1 MSRTYLSMIQVAPFI
16 ALDILTPLPSAA
28 ERAPNVGVLY
38 ETRRAL
44 TEKERERE
52 RQNHRLIADHE
63 SRSVEWIRAI
73 HDVRWYF
80 EGLAM
85 AWL

>member
-16 ALDILTPLPSAA
+16 AVDILTPLPSV
-28 ERAPNVGVLY
+28 PNVSVLY
-38 ETRRAL
+38 ETRRAS
-44 TEKERERE
+44 TERERE
-52 RQNHRLIADHE
+52 RGNHRLIADHE
-63 SRSVEWIRAI
+63 SRSIEWIRAI

-80 EGLAM
+80 EGPAT